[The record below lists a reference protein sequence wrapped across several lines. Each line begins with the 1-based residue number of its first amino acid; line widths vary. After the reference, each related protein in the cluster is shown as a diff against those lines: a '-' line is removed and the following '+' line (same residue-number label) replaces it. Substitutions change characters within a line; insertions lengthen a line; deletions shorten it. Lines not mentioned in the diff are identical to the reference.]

1 MARMTLLAITV
12 AVIAS
17 MSATIFGLAMAQT
30 PAQPPPATAQQP
42 SPAAPPVAHPT
53 ARSRLPRPSGEQVR
67 TARAECRAEANAK
80 GLRGNDRAQL
90 LRSCFA
96 AKVPAFVRRNE
107 CRKQG
112 KAKGL
117 GQAGLRAFI
126 RQCAS
131 KS

>member
-1 MARMTLLAITV
+1 MGRKILLASTF
-12 AVIAS
+12 ALMAS
-17 MSATIFGLAMAQT
+17 AGATIFSLAMAQ
-30 PAQPPPATAQQP
+30 AQAPSPPGAAQQQ
-42 SPAAPPVAHPT
+42 SAPAVAHTT
-53 ARSRLPRPSGEQVR
+53 ARARLARPSGDQVR

-80 GLRGNDRAQL
+80 GLVGGARAQL

-112 KAKGL
+112 KAKGFA
-117 GQAGLRAFI
+117 QAGLRSFV

-131 KS
+131 RN